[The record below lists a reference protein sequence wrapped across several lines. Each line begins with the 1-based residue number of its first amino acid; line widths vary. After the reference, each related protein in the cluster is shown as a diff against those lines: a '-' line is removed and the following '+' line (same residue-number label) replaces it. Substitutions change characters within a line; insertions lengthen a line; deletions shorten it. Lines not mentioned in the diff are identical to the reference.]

1 MKWIKDLLIERQLS
15 KKLKLKEAKD
25 IKIPKTFS
33 CVGILANSESEFLET
48 KTVVRGLWSYKIRI
62 IGLFY
67 SEQPSKLIEAF
78 STQHFTLSGLPS
90 DYLNEFK
97 LENMDFILVPSL
109 HLNPYLRYLLL
120 ENQCD
125 FKIGFYS
132 KENEPYLDLMLGLD
146 EEQLGSNIHHLL
158 DYLKKIKEPC

>member
-1 MKWIKDLLIERQLS
+1 MKWIKDLLIERQLE
-15 KKLKLKEAKD
+15 KKLKQKEAKT
-25 IKIPKTFS
+25 IKIPELFR
-33 CVGILANSESEFLET
+33 CIGILANSESEFLET
-48 KTVVRGLWSYKIRI
+48 KKVIRDFWGRKIRI

-67 SEQPSKLIEAF
+67 SEQPSRHIEAF
-78 STQHFTLSGLPS
+78 SNRHFTFWGLPS

-146 EEQLGSNIHHLL
+146 EEQLGSNIHQLL